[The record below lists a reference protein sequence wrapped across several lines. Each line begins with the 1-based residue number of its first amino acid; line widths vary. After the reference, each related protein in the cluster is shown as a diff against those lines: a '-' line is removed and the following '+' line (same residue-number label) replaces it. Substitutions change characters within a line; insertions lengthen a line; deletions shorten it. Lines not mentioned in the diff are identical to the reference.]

1 MFGVK
6 GILKRWSPV
15 KSSFT
20 VILILLHTAWKCIC
34 SLNQILI

>member
-15 KSSFT
+15 
-20 VILILLHTAWKCIC
+20 
-34 SLNQILI
+34 